1 MEIQDRN
8 NMMQLALNFNFDNK
22 SLSASEELGF
32 IDMIKNIAAP
42 QKRSST
48 DTSIANNT
56 SFDKQL
62 PQSSSK
68 ASLKKSAFSDTSK
81 KDTAVESKK
90 KAHVETDN
98 KTPKSQP
105 TSTEKNKG
113 VSETENVASYA
124 VVQSNNETTEDID
137 TTVNSDVAPTED
149 VVADFSDPI
158 KNTVEIMDVI
168 LPAPVFELAAAEITP
183 EAVLQTEDTAD
194 VITFTEET
202 TTPAPVQTDIAI
214 KEQPVINIEAADTKE
229 TKKSS
234 EEAALP
240 ASGDSFELPSED
252 QLLLE
257 QTRFLERKLS
267 PSHQVKIEVEVNEEK
282 IAAPIKSNII
292 RNSFEVTSLLQHA
305 DFSENAPISEN
316 LPTEEN
322 FTASDIKG
330 TTELPQTFFNGNEV
344 YIADTA
350 KSTTTIEDVA
360 VNSIRGID
368 LSSQPLNRTNLSA
381 KTQELN
387 DNSLRGMSKEVID
400 QIKVNIT
407 KSAVKGVDTIDIQ
420 LKPQDLGKVQIRMY
434 VSKDG
439 HLHTDIISSRQE
451 TADLLQREVETLS
464 RSFQEAGYDTD
475 KQSFNFSFQKENQAN
490 QQEEQ
495 QLKQFIGNALE
506 QEETAQANDNQV
518 YDPALGLNIRV

>member
-1 MEIQDRN
+1 M
-8 NMMQLALNFNFDNK
+8 
-22 SLSASEELGF
+22 
-32 IDMIKNIAAP
+32 
-42 QKRSST
+42 
-48 DTSIANNT
+48 
-56 SFDKQL
+56 
-62 PQSSSK
+62 
-68 ASLKKSAFSDTSK
+68 
-81 KDTAVESKK
+81 
-90 KAHVETDN
+90 
-98 KTPKSQP
+98 
-105 TSTEKNKG
+105 
-113 VSETENVASYA
+113 
-124 VVQSNNETTEDID
+124 
-137 TTVNSDVAPTED
+137 
-149 VVADFSDPI
+149 
-158 KNTVEIMDVI
+158 
-168 LPAPVFELAAAEITP
+168 
-183 EAVLQTEDTAD
+183 
-194 VITFTEET
+194 
-202 TTPAPVQTDIAI
+202 
-214 KEQPVINIEAADTKE
+214 
-229 TKKSS
+229 
-234 EEAALP
+234 
-240 ASGDSFELPSED
+240 
-252 QLLLE
+252 
-257 QTRFLERKLS
+257 
-267 PSHQVKIEVEVNEEK
+267 
-282 IAAPIKSNII
+282 
-292 RNSFEVTSLLQHA
+292 QHA

-368 LSSQPLNRTNLSA
+368 LSSQPLNRTSLSA